1 MWYVHRKPS
10 DLERPMAMEHFDVL
24 IMGAGL
30 SGIDA
35 AYHLQKFCPKKSYI
49 IVEQRERIG
58 GTWDLF
64 RYPGIRSDSDMLTMG
79 YSFRPWTKPKAIS
92 PGEDIRDYITCA
104 ARDAG
109 IDRHI
114 RFRHR
119 IQRAAWSSA
128 EAQWTVDMVR
138 TLPDGREEAVTLTC
152 NFLFSCA
159 GYYRYAAGYTPEF
172 PEIARFAG
180 RVVHPQKWPED
191 LDYAGKRVVIIG
203 SGATAVTLLPALAK
217 SAGHVTML
225 QRSPT
230 YIVSLPEQDKIAN
243 WLRGF
248 LPAMWAYR
256 LSRWKNV
263 GLMMYVYQLAQ
274 RYPNFVKTGLI
285 KKVQAEL
292 GPDYDVATHFT
303 PRYNP
308 WEQRL
313 CLVPDA
319 DLFHAIKSG
328 RASMVTG
335 QIETFTEKG
344 IRLKSGQ
351 EVEADIV
358 VTATGLVLQAFGGA
372 ELSVDGRS
380 VDLSQT
386 LAYKGVMLSGVP
398 NLASVF
404 GYINASWT
412 LKADLIC
419 TYVCRLLNRM
429 DRKGMRQ
436 VTPQSRGETAA
447 APFVEKF
454 TPGYMERA
462 LADWPKQGSHAPWR
476 VYQNYVRDAIS
487 LKWSPVDNGALEFSN
502 PPQASSKP
510 APRELA
516 AAVK

>member
-1 MWYVHRKPS
+1 
-10 DLERPMAMEHFDVL
+10 MAVEHFDVL

-35 AYHLQKFCPKKSYI
+35 AYHLQKLCPAKSYAI
-49 IVEQRERIG
+49 LDQRERIG

-79 YSFRPWTKPKAIS
+79 YSFRPWTKPIAIS
-92 PGEDIRDYITCA
+92 PGEDIRGYITDT
-104 ARDAG
+104 AREEG

-119 IQRAAWSSA
+119 IVRAAWSTE
-128 EAQWTVDMVR
+128 EAQWTVEAVR
-138 TLPDGREEAVTLTC
+138 KSPDGRDEPVTLTC

-159 GYYRYAAGYTPEF
+159 GYYRYSAGYAPEF
-172 PEIARFAG
+172 PGAGRFQG
-180 RVVHPQKWPED
+180 RVVHPQAWPED
-191 LDYAGKRVVIIG
+191 LDYAGKRVVVIG
-203 SGATAVTLLPALAK
+203 SGATAVTLVPAMAK
-217 SAGHVTML
+217 TASHVTML

-243 WLRGF
+243 WLRGVM
-248 LPAMWAYR
+248 PVMWAYR
-256 LSRWKNV
+256 FSRWKNV
-263 GLMMYVYQLAQ
+263 GLMMWIYQLAQ
-274 RYPNFVKTGLI
+274 RRPDYVKKGIL
-285 KKVQAEL
+285 KMVREQL
-292 GPDYDVATHFT
+292 GPGHDVDTHFS

-313 CLVPDA
+313 CVVPDG
-319 DLFHAIKSG
+319 DLFQAIKSG
-328 RASMVTG
+328 RASVVTDR
-335 QIETFTEKG
+335 IETFTEKG
-344 IRLKSGQ
+344 IRLESGQ
-351 EVEADIV
+351 ELEADIV

-380 VDLSQT
+380 VDLSKT

-398 NLASVF
+398 NMASVF

-429 DRKGMRQ
+429 DSKGMRQ
-436 VTPQSRGETAA
+436 VTPQSRGEVAA

-454 TPGYMERA
+454 SPGYMERA
-462 LADWPKQGSHAPWR
+462 LADWPKQGAKAPWR
-476 VYQNYVRDAIS
+476 VYQNYIRDAIS
-487 LKWSPVDNGALEFSN
+487 LKWSAVDNDALEFSN
-502 PPQASSKP
+502 PRAVRTQTAS
-510 APRELA
+510 REFAEA
-516 AAVK
+516 AK